1 MRNLDEE
8 QPPAQPPVARLRRLF
23 SNPEALGIFVNAKQ
37 IYPSDKNHYW
47 LSINNEIGLFQR
59 ENKEATLKCRIL
71 LDNYKLNL
79 VTRGKSI
86 FPLNDSLHLI
96 STMQGILLINTRK
109 LIESGLGGTTLP
121 GFTKIEYT
129 DDSGIHDLPISTK
142 KISLP
147 HDFKDLNVY
156 VGTTIFTPNHQISYK
171 LEGVSS
177 DWSPWQRE
185 GKISLLQLPE
195 GKYDLKIRKY
205 VIKGPFPEITMN
217 IEVRPPWYNSIWAY
231 LGYLAI
237 IWLIVQEGLRYYL
250 KSLRKEEQETQKAEQ
265 QIEEQ
270 RLQQLKNEMLETELQ
285 NKNNEL
291 TLQTSALVKRNQ
303 SIQTLLEELEQQKEA
318 LGTRYP
324 TKFYTRMRTL
334 MEETLNDQADWLQ
347 FESYF
352 SSAHQNFI
360 ERLRQQYSDLTT
372 GDFRICCLL
381 RMNLSTK
388 EIASLMN
395 ISIRAVELR
404 RYRLRKRM
412 MLDGD
417 TNLVDFLMNL

>member
-1 MRNLDEE
+1 
-8 QPPAQPPVARLRRLF
+8 
-23 SNPEALGIFVNAKQ
+23 
-37 IYPSDKNHYW
+37 
-47 LSINNEIGLFQR
+47 
-59 ENKEATLKCRIL
+59 
-71 LDNYKLNL
+71 
-79 VTRGKSI
+79 
-86 FPLNDSLHLI
+86 
-96 STMQGILLINTRK
+96 
-109 LIESGLGGTTLP
+109 
-121 GFTKIEYT
+121 
-129 DDSGIHDLPISTK
+129 
-142 KISLP
+142 
-147 HDFKDLNVY
+147 
-156 VGTTIFTPNHQISYK
+156 
-171 LEGVSS
+171 
-177 DWSPWQRE
+177 
-185 GKISLLQLPE
+185 
-195 GKYDLKIRKY
+195 
-205 VIKGPFPEITMN
+205 
-217 IEVRPPWYNSIWAY
+217 
-231 LGYLAI
+231 
-237 IWLIVQEGLRYYL
+237 
-250 KSLRKEEQETQKAEQ
+250 
-265 QIEEQ
+265 
-270 RLQQLKNEMLETELQ
+270 MLETELQ

-395 ISIRAVELR
+395 ISVRAVELR